1 MAKAFVDEEIKKPA
15 VVFSKSYCPF
25 CKMAKSVLNEVGAKY
40 AVHELDERGIQTTPT
55 YMTCYYV
62 IGVSGTAIF
71 YLSLKYISNDVAG
84 SSMGALNCF
93 VY

>member
-55 YMTCYYV
+55 YMTCYYEC
-62 IGVSGTAIF
+62 SR
-71 YLSLKYISNDVAG
+71 SLGDGYFLPVTKISIK
-84 SSMGALNCF
+84 
-93 VY
+93 

>member
-40 AVHELDERGIQTTPT
+40 TVHELDERGIQTTPT

-62 IGVSGTAIF
+62 VVGVPETAIF
-71 YLSLKYISNDVAG
+71 YLSLNSPSNDAAG
-84 SSMGALNCF
+84 SSMGLL
-93 VY
+93 